1 MLSDNAIVVSPSVHS
16 AIHSFNMYAM
26 SIAPINCL
34 LHHSY
39 DQYTAFRP
47 YQYTEVYSIMKRI
60 SRAAAGSAESPKA
73 AATNGNTQTAE
84 QEEAPIDTPDVLL
97 QLSGHKRSKV
107 VKTVRKIEGGRAGDQ
122 LLARVRARAKA
133 TARAAAA
140 AAAKASGETLVL
152 DADLAVFSDE
162 EEDEAEDPVAAD
174 LSSDTAVVAAIER
187 DVHLLARACYQE
199 WSLYAALLPLCA
211 GSVRAGM
218 EGERRSRERAVWARQ
233 TFGHAVRLSRR
244 ARSAAATAAPIGAYC
259 YKVIL

>member
-1 MLSDNAIVVSPSVHS
+1 
-16 AIHSFNMYAM
+16 
-26 SIAPINCL
+26 
-34 LHHSY
+34 
-39 DQYTAFRP
+39 
-47 YQYTEVYSIMKRI
+47 MKRI
-60 SRAAAGSAESPKA
+60 SRAAAGSTESPKA
-73 AATNGNTQTAE
+73 AATAGANGNSQTVE

-152 DADLAVFSDE
+152 DANLAVFSDE

-174 LSSDTAVVAAIER
+174 LSSDTAVAAAIER

-244 ARSAAATAAPIGAYC
+244 ARSAAATAAPVGAYS
-259 YKVIL
+259 YNVIP

>member
-1 MLSDNAIVVSPSVHS
+1 
-16 AIHSFNMYAM
+16 
-26 SIAPINCL
+26 
-34 LHHSY
+34 
-39 DQYTAFRP
+39 
-47 YQYTEVYSIMKRI
+47 MKRI
-60 SRAAAGSAESPKA
+60 SRAAAGSTESPKA
-73 AATNGNTQTAE
+73 PDTNGNSQTVE

-152 DADLAVFSDE
+152 DAALAVFSDE
-162 EEDEAEDPVAAD
+162 EEEEEEDPVAAD

-244 ARSAAATAAPIGAYC
+244 ARSAAATATPIGA
-259 YKVIL
+259 